1 MPTSHFNQI
10 NEIMTIIDR
19 VGPKKVLDI
28 GPGFGKYGVLM
39 REMLEFT
46 NPEKNYLEREIQ
58 IDCIE
63 IFEEYLTNLHRY
75 IYDNIYIGNAVEL
88 VPDLKTIYDLVILI
102 DIIEHLEYNE
112 GKRLIESCLSISKNV
127 LISTP
132 RINPP
137 QGIEFGNINETHR
150 FQWKKKHFEQF
161 DQSLYFFPNWYSI
174 ICLMGESANSVKNK
188 LWKISLITRIYNFP
202 FKFMMLVKQLFKPES
217 ARVRIYK

>member
-75 IYDNIYIGNAVEL
+75 IYDNIYIV
-88 VPDLKTIYDLVILI
+88 D
-102 DIIEHLEYNE
+102 
-112 GKRLIESCLSISKNV
+112 R
-127 LISTP
+127 
-132 RINPP
+132 
-137 QGIEFGNINETHR
+137 
-150 FQWKKKHFEQF
+150 
-161 DQSLYFFPNWYSI
+161 
-174 ICLMGESANSVKNK
+174 
-188 LWKISLITRIYNFP
+188 
-202 FKFMMLVKQLFKPES
+202 
-217 ARVRIYK
+217 